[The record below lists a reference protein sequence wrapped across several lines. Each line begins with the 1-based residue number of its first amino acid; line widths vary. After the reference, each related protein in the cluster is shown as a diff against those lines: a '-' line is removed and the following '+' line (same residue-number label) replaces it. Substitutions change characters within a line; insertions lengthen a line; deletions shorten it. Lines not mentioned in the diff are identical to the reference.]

1 MPSGFQNFD
10 RFAWARSLHT
20 TMPKLLREVEDT
32 AKMTSTIT
40 MRYWSSGVE
49 NDHVVNSAEPAAGC
63 GRLTTPKKYVMMVK
77 PKQ

>member
-32 AKMTSTIT
+32 AKKNFQIM
-40 MRYWSSGVE
+40 
-49 NDHVVNSAEPAAGC
+49 A
-63 GRLTTPKKYVMMVK
+63 L
-77 PKQ
+77 